1 MSGRGRPVRK
11 IKARRLFSPSEFSN
25 PDNNP
30 STSKKTKKNH
40 SLSDSPFSSPLGRSH
55 SQIDQTAGSPLCN
68 SIPDNTPVPEI
79 ADDRLVNS
87 HLGHDTTVVNTS
99 NGLGLDPVF
108 HFEDNQDPNLI
119 PFNQDTQDF
128 IHPETVN
135 YDQNNF
141 VMNPGVPSRE
151 EPVSFDSF
159 DTDFIPVS
167 AHVAP
172 AVRQKIINGQFVNFE
187 KLIESDDMSD
197 DDSDSGEF
205 IVKDGVL
212 KVKKSQK
219 KKGDIS
225 YTDWVGAWNIFST
238 IVARTSNIND
248 IYEKLAKHFQTVREL
263 EKARKDWRYY
273 DTQFRKL
280 IAAGLAKWGSVKSE
294 TYSKAFLRDSK
305 TQKNSKNQLMVSNKK
320 SQNIC
325 RLFQSNSCY
334 FGSNCKYLHICRICH
349 SPSHPMVR
357 CYHNHG
363 TNSSTLFQ
371 SPFQFQAPY
380 PNFVQRHP
388 LTHPQQFGNPTF
400 RPRFRPPTNKY
411 SSQYSFT
418 NLSNSTQPRHKAKSR
433 PAISN

>member
-87 HLGHDTTVVNTS
+87 PSGHDTTVVNTA
-99 NGLGLDPVF
+99 NDLGLDPVF

-119 PFNQDTQDF
+119 PFNQYTQDF

-219 KKGDIS
+219 KKG
-225 YTDWVGAWNIFST
+225 
-238 IVARTSNIND
+238 
-248 IYEKLAKHFQTVREL
+248 
-263 EKARKDWRYY
+263 
-273 DTQFRKL
+273 
-280 IAAGLAKWGSVKSE
+280 
-294 TYSKAFLRDSK
+294 
-305 TQKNSKNQLMVSNKK
+305 
-320 SQNIC
+320 
-325 RLFQSNSCY
+325 
-334 FGSNCKYLHICRICH
+334 
-349 SPSHPMVR
+349 
-357 CYHNHG
+357 
-363 TNSSTLFQ
+363 
-371 SPFQFQAPY
+371 
-380 PNFVQRHP
+380 
-388 LTHPQQFGNPTF
+388 
-400 RPRFRPPTNKY
+400 
-411 SSQYSFT
+411 
-418 NLSNSTQPRHKAKSR
+418 
-433 PAISN
+433 